1 MIQRTS
7 MVGWVMWGESVGVLG
22 GLGKSR
28 GKRRGLE
35 DRREIR
41 ERGEGVGILS
51 KRTTARRILVGAAAA
66 AGAMSWRSGWRP
78 GHIRATAAVHR
89 SRGIARCAPSGHGEA
104 AAGGGGVGLKR

>member
-1 MIQRTS
+1 MERRWWVGFGGGKVLGS
-7 MVGWVMWGESVGVLG
+7 WVGWGRAGASVG
-22 GLGKSR
+22 
-28 GKRRGLE
+28 GLE

-104 AAGGGGVGLKR
+104 AAAAASG